1 MITMLIIISIM
12 INTLLV
18 LLVCIIHYQ
27 YIKIRKAV
35 YEICMWQAELERSY
49 LGQCSN
55 WGNSN
60 MSLLILGSESY

>member
-18 LLVCIIHYQ
+18 LLVYIIHYQ

-35 YEICMWQAELERSY
+35 YEICM
-49 LGQCSN
+49 
-55 WGNSN
+55 
-60 MSLLILGSESY
+60 